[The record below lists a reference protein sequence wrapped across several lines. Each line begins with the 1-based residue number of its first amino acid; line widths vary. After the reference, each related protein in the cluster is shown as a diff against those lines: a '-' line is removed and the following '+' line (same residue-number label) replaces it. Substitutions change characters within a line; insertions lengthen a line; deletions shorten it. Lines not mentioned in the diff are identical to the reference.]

1 MSFKLVLPF
10 NLQYTERIKNN
21 ETEII
26 AEYLHDLII
35 NHDGKDIDTAIF
47 DGEEWMVKM
56 SALDD
61 SAVTIS
67 GGKGRVFRVTVEEV

>member
-1 MSFKLVLPF
+1 M
-10 NLQYTERIKNN
+10 KNN